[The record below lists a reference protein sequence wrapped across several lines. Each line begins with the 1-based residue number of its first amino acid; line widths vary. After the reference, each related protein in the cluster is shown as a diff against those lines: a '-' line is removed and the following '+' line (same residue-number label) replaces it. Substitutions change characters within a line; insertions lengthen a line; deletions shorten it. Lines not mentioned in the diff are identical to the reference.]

1 MRSRG
6 PIVGVAGLTAGIV
19 LSLLFGRIDYF
30 FEAFLYT
37 FWILLS
43 LSLGSLGFTM
53 IHHMTA
59 GAWSFVSQ
67 RIFEAL
73 MRTLPVLVVGFVV
86 VIMTGPLLGW
96 NSLYD
101 AWAIEENH
109 SHIVGEKAA
118 FLNPGFWSLRSLGY
132 FGIWWLIIMTFN
144 RWSRQLEETGDALIT
159 LKFRRWA
166 PICLIVYCL
175 TMTFAGVDWAMSL
188 EPEWFSTLYGP
199 LTWIS
204 QGLTVLAFTILVL
217 SSLAEE
223 KPLSRY
229 ITVDHYH
236 ALATLMCGFVVL
248 WAYMSF
254 SQFLIIWSGNLP
266 EEIPYYLHRKT
277 GYYQVIIFLL
287 MIGHFLF
294 PMLILFQRKIKYSIS
309 KVRVV
314 CYWMLSMRLVD
325 IFFVINPAFHAG
337 DTSFP
342 IKDIVV
348 HACVLVGFGGIYMW
362 YFLRELTKMSPLP
375 MNDPRLYKAIG
386 YGESEEA
393 VEHA

>member
-1 MRSRG
+1 M
-6 PIVGVAGLTAGIV
+6 
-19 LSLLFGRIDYF
+19 
-30 FEAFLYT
+30 
-37 FWILLS
+37 
-43 LSLGSLGFTM
+43 
-53 IHHMTA
+53 
-59 GAWSFVSQ
+59 
-67 RIFEAL
+67 
-73 MRTLPVLVVGFVV
+73 
-86 VIMTGPLLGW
+86 
-96 NSLYD
+96 
-101 AWAIEENH
+101 
-109 SHIVGEKAA
+109 
-118 FLNPGFWSLRSLGY
+118 
-132 FGIWWLIIMTFN
+132 
-144 RWSRQLEETGDALIT
+144 
-159 LKFRRWA
+159 
-166 PICLIVYCL
+166 
-175 TMTFAGVDWAMSL
+175 
-188 EPEWFSTLYGP
+188 
-199 LTWIS
+199 TWIS

-277 GYYQVIIFLL
+277 GYYQVIIFVL

-325 IFFVINPAFHAG
+325 IFFVINPAFHGG